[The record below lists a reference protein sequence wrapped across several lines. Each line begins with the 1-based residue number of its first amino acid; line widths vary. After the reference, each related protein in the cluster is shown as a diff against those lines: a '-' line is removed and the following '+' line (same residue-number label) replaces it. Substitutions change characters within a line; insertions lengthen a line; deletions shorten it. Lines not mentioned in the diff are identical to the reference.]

1 MQFAQYPI
9 VFESGCEHMVL
20 SFASSESIQPQSLA
34 FMADLGSVLRQLL
47 QEVQDLRAENQQLIE
62 RVEALEDLQ
71 ELYHGPVPEK
81 DDWPYLKDALARQKD
96 SLSGVS
102 CKIDELGQDCQSLE
116 QRMDAIEDKAKRS
129 YGKKAVHRAKRLKE
143 LLKGYGGSQTFK
155 QLQGD
160 LGLDPSQF
168 SQLVNKLDKRI
179 FEVVRRPGGKRGE
192 KVLKLRVRSKGH

>member
-1 MQFAQYPI
+1 
-9 VFESGCEHMVL
+9 MVL

-155 QLQGD
+155 QLQDD